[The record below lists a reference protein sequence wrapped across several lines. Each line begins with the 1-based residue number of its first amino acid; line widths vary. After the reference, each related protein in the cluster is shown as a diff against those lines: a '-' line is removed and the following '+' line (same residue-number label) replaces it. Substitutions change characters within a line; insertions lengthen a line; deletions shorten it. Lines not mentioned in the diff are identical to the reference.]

1 MCMPSVKMPETPP
14 PPAPAPPAPQP
25 TAKQL
30 KPSDALQARM
40 PSFGGSAESMLSR
53 LRIPL
58 KY

>member
-14 PPAPAPPAPQP
+14 PPAPAPPAPNP
-25 TAKQL
+25 TAKQM
-30 KPSDALQARM
+30 KPSDALQSRM
-40 PSFGGSAESMLSR
+40 PSYGGSSDSMMSR